1 MFWSRIAFD
10 PYLIMVMRADAGIV
24 NKDSNKKGVQPLCSF
39 SNSAMN
45 IELVYII
52 LTAINIV
59 FDD

>member
-1 MFWSRIAFD
+1 
-10 PYLIMVMRADAGIV
+10 MVMRADAGIV